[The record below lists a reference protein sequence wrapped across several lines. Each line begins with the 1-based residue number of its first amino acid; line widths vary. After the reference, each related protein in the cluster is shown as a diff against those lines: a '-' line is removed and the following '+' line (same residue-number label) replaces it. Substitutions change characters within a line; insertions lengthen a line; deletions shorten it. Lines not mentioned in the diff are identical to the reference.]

1 MRQFF
6 DNSKFTPESTRKM
19 VEMVKARVPIK
30 VIAQELKL
38 KPKTI
43 TNKLHSLGQSYK
55 GLMGDL

>member
-1 MRQFF
+1 MKMPS
-6 DNSKFTPESTRKM
+6 NKPKFTPESTRKM
-19 VEMVKARVPIK
+19 VDMVKARVPIK

-55 GLMGDL
+55 GLM